1 MRRADGVVMEEV
13 IVTNFDPKKNKL
25 SSTTSYRPVGGSQQK
40 TQEPNLKELLGEE
53 DDESSEETTL
63 GAPRVQPAASKNP
76 IMDKLTVLK
85 ICLQEGILTQ
95 EEYDWKRKEVL
106 DEMIN
111 GGGRSA
117 NPSLQTG
124 REVQDMSPESRRK
137 QELTDDARYIQNRYQ
152 EVYATGHEGDARD
165 KNLTMQMQPT
175 GVDGVYYTG
184 KAAEVIDV
192 VEEDLKPR
200 RVGPEHDF
208 VVIKTHIRKELLDTG
223 VVRVIREEKIYDGY
237 SGAYKTMNKSEK
249 MKPKL
254 SFHETEEYDNDEEFE
269 MRTGVSTQEDDKVDD
284 WRADF
289 KSEHEKE
296 QMRVMK
302 QGLGDKLYQS
312 RVVNNPAGKGDLGW
326 DGVYRY
332 PGEKPKPEKK
342 KAAPRKKGLFGKKKN
357 APKEEEEPDQWKGMD
372 DNWDLPE
379 DNDDAECK
387 GRRKPGYKDGKKKG
401 IFNVKKAQSSKKD
414 DMMGEDPN
422 SYKLADPTKKSAG
435 SGEHMQDDGSGMGG
449 FGSGE
454 QWGAGAK
461 QHEGKHAPGGS
472 HFTHQD
478 QWK

>member
-1 MRRADGVVMEEV
+1 
-13 IVTNFDPKKNKL
+13 
-25 SSTTSYRPVGGSQQK
+25 
-40 TQEPNLKELLGEE
+40 
-53 DDESSEETTL
+53 
-63 GAPRVQPAASKNP
+63 
-76 IMDKLTVLK
+76 
-85 ICLQEGILTQ
+85 
-95 EEYDWKRKEVL
+95 
-106 DEMIN
+106 
-111 GGGRSA
+111 
-117 NPSLQTG
+117 
-124 REVQDMSPESRRK
+124 
-137 QELTDDARYIQNRYQ
+137 
-152 EVYATGHEGDARD
+152 
-165 KNLTMQMQPT
+165 
-175 GVDGVYYTG
+175 
-184 KAAEVIDV
+184 
-192 VEEDLKPR
+192 
-200 RVGPEHDF
+200 
-208 VVIKTHIRKELLDTG
+208 
-223 VVRVIREEKIYDGY
+223 
-237 SGAYKTMNKSEK
+237 MNKSEK

-379 DNDDAECK
+379 DNDDAESK